1 MLALIVAG
9 ETVFVLPFVVARV
22 LRTTFLSVFGLSNLQ
37 LGSAFSV
44 YGIVAM
50 LSYFLGGPLADR
62 YAARVL
68 ISAALAATAAGG
80 LLFATIPSITS
91 LALLYGFWG
100 MTSILLF
107 WAALIRATRV
117 WGGDASQG
125 RAYGILD
132 GGRGLLA
139 ALLASAT
146 VVLFAH
152 LLPADV
158 ASATPLQR
166 RAALQE
172 IILICSAFTLLA
184 ALLAWWILPPRAL
197 RAADD
202 LAASIKGIRVAAKL
216 PGVWL
221 QALIIVSAYVAYKA
235 TDNFG
240 LYAHDVL
247 GFDEV
252 AAARLGTISFW
263 TRPFAALLT
272 GLLADR
278 ISGSRA
284 LIVGF
289 AVLATGALVLALD
302 LLPMSVPTLLI
313 ATVIT
318 TSLGIYGVRGVY
330 YAVMGEARVPLS
342 VTGSAVGLV
351 SVIGYTPDVFAGA
364 LFGWLLDRDPGA
376 AGHHHVFLTVAGF
389 AVIGILASIGL
400 RLLSPLPPGEGGPK
414 GRVRASPAQGGLISE
429 RPSPLTP
436 LPEGEGN
443 PGPAGRLLSEAM
455 RATRM
460 PA

>member
-22 LRTTFLSVFGLSNLQ
+22 FRTTFLSVFGLSNLQ

-44 YGIVAM
+44 YGVVAM
-50 LSYFLGGPLADR
+50 ASYFFGGPLADR
-62 YAARVL
+62 YAARLL
-68 ISAALAATAAGG
+68 ISVALAATAAGG
-80 LLFATIPSITS
+80 LLFATIPDIGT

-100 MTSILLF
+100 LSSILLF
-107 WAALIRATRV
+107 WAALIRATRE
-117 WGGDASQG
+117 WGGDSAQG

-139 ALLASAT
+139 ALLASLT
-146 VVLFAH
+146 VALFAH

-158 ASATPLQR
+158 AAATLLQR

-172 IILICSAFTLLA
+172 IILICSAFTVFA
-184 ALLAWWILPPRAL
+184 ALLAWWLLPPRAL

-202 LAASIKGIRVAAKL
+202 LATSIKGIRVALLL

-247 GFDEV
+247 GYDEV
-252 AAARLGTISFW
+252 AAARIGTISFW
-263 TRPFAALLT
+263 TRPFAALLA

-284 LIVGF
+284 LIIGF
-289 AVLATGALVLALD
+289 AVLAAGALVLAFD
-302 LLPMSVPTLLI
+302 LLPMTTPALLI

-318 TSLGIYGVRGVY
+318 ASLGIYGVRGVY
-330 YAVMGEARVPLS
+330 YAVMGEARVPLA
-342 VTGSAVGLV
+342 VTGSAVGVV
-351 SVIGYTPDVFAGA
+351 SVIGYTPDVFAGP
-364 LFGWLLDRDPGA
+364 LIGWLLDRDPGA
-376 AGHHHVFLTVAGF
+376 VGHHHVFLMVAGF
-389 AVIGILASIGL
+389 AALGVLASIGL
-400 RLLSPLPPGEGGPK
+400 RALP
-414 GRVRASPAQGGLISE
+414 A
-429 RPSPLTP
+429 
-436 LPEGEGN
+436 
-443 PGPAGRLLSEAM
+443 
-455 RATRM
+455 RM